1 MRWQNGGGK
10 MENILYNPITG
21 RFTRKIGKSKVGSLD
36 KDGYLCIKVSNKT
49 YKAHRLAWYLHY
61 GAWPKDQLDH
71 INGVR
76 DDNRIENLREVT
88 SQQNNFN
95 RKPNSNST
103 SNYKGV
109 SWCKRDKVWVSQI
122 VVSGKNTRLG
132 NFRSEIEAATAYDN
146 AARVAHGAC
155 QWG

>member
-1 MRWQNGGGK
+1 

-21 RFTRKIGKSKVGSLD
+21 KFTRRVGKNKVGSLD

-61 GAWPKDQLDH
+61 GDWPKEQLDH
-71 INGVR
+71 INGIR

-95 RKPNSNST
+95 RKPNNNST

-109 SWCKRDKVWVSQI
+109 SWCKRDKVWVAQI
-122 VVSGKNTRLG
+122 VISGKNMRLG
-132 NFRSEIEAATAYDN
+132 NFKSEIEAATAYDN
-146 AARVAHGAC
+146 VARLAHGAF

>member
-1 MRWQNGGGK
+1 MK
-10 MENILYNPITG
+10 VLVACEYSG
-21 RFTRKIGKSKVGSLD
+21 RVRRAFRELGHEVYSCDLLPAD
-36 KDGYLCIKVSNKT
+36 DGD
-49 YKAHRLAWYLHY
+49 
-61 GAWPKDQLDH
+61 WPKDQLDH

-109 SWCKRDKVWVSQI
+109 SW
-122 VVSGKNTRLG
+122 
-132 NFRSEIEAATAYDN
+132 
-146 AARVAHGAC
+146 
-155 QWG
+155 

>member
-1 MRWQNGGGK
+1 MRCQNSGGK
-10 MENILYNPITG
+10 MENILYNPISG
-21 RFTRKIGKSKVGSLD
+21 EFTRKVGKNKVGSLD

-61 GAWPKDQLDH
+61 GDWPKDQLDH

>member
-1 MRWQNGGGK
+1 

-21 RFTRKIGKSKVGSLD
+21 NFTRKVGKNKVGSLD

-61 GAWPKDQLDH
+61 GDWPKDQLDH